1 MEVILADNYGFCFG
15 VKRAFELAIDTLK
28 ENNENVYSLGPLV
41 HNSQVVSYLQSL
53 GLTVIH
59 DLDDIAKI
67 ESGKVISRSHGITKD
82 LYRELENNKKIEFID
97 ATCQYVKSIHKKVE
111 KYYNDGFKI
120 IIVGNPNHP
129 EVIGINSWCDNSAYI
144 IQEIED
150 TDGIPFEDKDNICI
164 VSQTTNTEEKFKSI
178 CDSILKKYDSV
189 KIFNTICNATKLRQN
204 SCANLAKKVDAM
216 IIIGGYHSSN
226 TNKLV
231 NVCKKYCDN
240 VYHIETI
247 NDLEIEKLKT
257 FNKIGISAG
266 ASTPEWIIKEVL
278 NKMDNINKDEMLKAI
293 EDSMVRLYRGDIV
306 KGKIISVRENE
317 IMVNVGY
324 KSDGIIK
331 KEEISNDP
339 DMNPKELYN
348 IGDEIEV
355 YVLKLDDGEGNVL
368 LSIKRVEDIKAWG
381 KIEKIYNEKEIVTC
395 KVIEA
400 VKGGVI
406 ALIEGQKGFIPASLL
421 SVNYVKDLNSYVGKH
436 LNVNIIEF
444 DRNKK
449 KIIISRKEVEKE
461 EIKEKKK
468 KVWESIDVNQVIEG
482 TVKNITNFGAFVDLG
497 GVDGLIHISDL
508 SWNRVRHPE
517 DVVKEGENIKVKV
530 LDIDKDK
537 EKISL
542 GLKQIL
548 PEPWKLFEE
557 KYKVGDIVEGTVVNI
572 LDFGAF
578 VRLDVGV
585 DGLVHVSQI
594 SDKHV
599 AKPSDVLNVGDKIKA
614 KIINIKSDEKKI
626 SLSMKEVDD
635 DNYLNQQENNNNDNE
650 EDLNITIED
659 IVKEGK

>member
-1 MEVILADNYGFCFG
+1 
-15 VKRAFELAIDTLK
+15 
-28 ENNENVYSLGPLV
+28 
-41 HNSQVVSYLQSL
+41 
-53 GLTVIH
+53 
-59 DLDDIAKI
+59 
-67 ESGKVISRSHGITKD
+67 
-82 LYRELENNKKIEFID
+82 
-97 ATCQYVKSIHKKVE
+97 
-111 KYYNDGFKI
+111 
-120 IIVGNPNHP
+120 
-129 EVIGINSWCDNSAYI
+129 
-144 IQEIED
+144 
-150 TDGIPFEDKDNICI
+150 
-164 VSQTTNTEEKFKSI
+164 
-178 CDSILKKYDSV
+178 
-189 KIFNTICNATKLRQN
+189 
-204 SCANLAKKVDAM
+204 
-216 IIIGGYHSSN
+216 
-226 TNKLV
+226 
-231 NVCKKYCDN
+231 
-240 VYHIETI
+240 
-247 NDLEIEKLKT
+247 
-257 FNKIGISAG
+257 
-266 ASTPEWIIKEVL
+266 
-278 NKMDNINKDEMLKAI
+278 MDNINKDEMLKAI
-293 EDSMVRLYRGDIV
+293 EDSMVKLYRGDIV
-306 KGKIISVRENE
+306 KGEIISIREDE

-324 KSDGIIK
+324 KSDGVIK

-339 DMNPKELYN
+339 DINPKELYN

-368 LSIKRVEDIKAWG
+368 LSIKRVGDIKAWE

-421 SVNYVKDLNSYVGKH
+421 SANYVKDLNSYVGKH

-449 KIIISRKEVEKE
+449 KIIMSRKEVEKE
-461 EIKEKKK
+461 EIEEKKK
-468 KVWESIDVNQVIEG
+468 KVWESIDVNQVVEG

-517 DVVKEGENIKVKV
+517 DVVKEGENIKVKI

-537 EKISL
+537 ERISL

-548 PEPWKLFEE
+548 PEPWELFEE

-594 SDKHV
+594 SNKHV
-599 AKPSDVLNVGDKIKA
+599 AKPSDVLNVGDKIKV
-614 KIINIKSDEKKI
+614 KIINIKSNEKKI

-635 DNYLNQQENNNNDNE
+635 DNYLNQQENNNNGNE

>member
-15 VKRAFELAIDTLK
+15 VKRAFDLAIDTLK

-41 HNSQVVSYLQSL
+41 HNSQAVNYLQSL

-82 LYRELENNKKIEFID
+82 LYRELDNNKKIEFID
-97 ATCQYVKSIHKKVE
+97 ATCQYVKNIHKKVE

-129 EVIGINSWCDNSAYI
+129 EVIGINSWCDNNAYI

-178 CDSILKKYDSV
+178 CDSILKKYNSV

-204 SCANLAKKVDAM
+204 SCASLAKKVDAM

-231 NVCKKYCDN
+231 NICKKYCDN

-247 NDLEIEKLKT
+247 NDLEIGKLKT

-293 EDSMVRLYRGDIV
+293 EDSMVKLYRGDIV
-306 KGKIISVRENE
+306 KGEIISIREDE

-324 KSDGIIK
+324 KSDGVIK

-339 DMNPKELYN
+339 DINPKELYN

-368 LSIKRVEDIKAWG
+368 LSIKRVGDIKAWE

-421 SVNYVKDLNSYVGKH
+421 SANYVKDLNSYVGKH

-449 KIIISRKEVEKE
+449 KIIMSRKEVEKE
-461 EIKEKKK
+461 EIEEKKK
-468 KVWESIDVNQVIEG
+468 KVWESIDVNQVVEG

-517 DVVKEGENIKVKV
+517 DVVKEGENIKVKI

-537 EKISL
+537 ERISL

-548 PEPWKLFEE
+548 PEPWELFEE

-594 SDKHV
+594 SNKHV
-599 AKPSDVLNVGDKIKA
+599 AKPSDVLNVGDKIKV

-635 DNYLNQQENNNNDNE
+635 DNYLNQQENNNNGNE

>member
-15 VKRAFELAIDTLK
+15 VKRAFDLAIDTLK

-41 HNSQVVSYLQSL
+41 HNSQAVNYLQSL

-82 LYRELENNKKIEFID
+82 LYRELDNNKKIEFID
-97 ATCQYVKSIHKKVE
+97 ATCQYVKNIHKKVE

-129 EVIGINSWCDNSAYI
+129 EVIGINSWCDNNAYI

-178 CDSILKKYDSV
+178 CDSILKKYNSV

-204 SCANLAKKVDAM
+204 SCASLAKKVDAM

-231 NVCKKYCDN
+231 NICKKYCDN

-247 NDLEIEKLKT
+247 NDLEIGKLKT

-293 EDSMVRLYRGDIV
+293 EDSMVKLYRGDIV
-306 KGKIISVRENE
+306 KGEIISIREDE

-324 KSDGIIK
+324 KSDGVIK

-339 DMNPKELYN
+339 DINPKELYN

-368 LSIKRVEDIKAWG
+368 LSIKRVGDIKAWE

-421 SVNYVKDLNSYVGKH
+421 SANYVKDLNSYVGKH

-449 KIIISRKEVEKE
+449 KIIMSRKEVEKE
-461 EIKEKKK
+461 EIEEKKK
-468 KVWESIDVNQVIEG
+468 KVWESIDVNQVVEG

-517 DVVKEGENIKVKV
+517 DVVKEGENIKVKI

-537 EKISL
+537 ERISL

-548 PEPWKLFEE
+548 PEPWELFEE
-557 KYKVGDIVEGTVVNI
+557 KYKVGDIVEGTIVNI

-594 SDKHV
+594 SNKHV
-599 AKPSDVLNVGDKIKA
+599 AKPSDVLNVGDKIKV

-635 DNYLNQQENNNNDNE
+635 DNYLNQQENNNNGNE

>member
-15 VKRAFELAIDTLK
+15 VKRAFDLAIDTLK

-41 HNSQVVSYLQSL
+41 HNSQAVNYLQSL

-59 DLDDIAKI
+59 NLDDIAKI

-82 LYRELENNKKIEFID
+82 LYRELDNNKKIEFID
-97 ATCQYVKSIHKKVE
+97 ATCQYVKNIHKKVE

-129 EVIGINSWCDNSAYI
+129 EVIGINSWCDNNAYI

-178 CDSILKKYDSV
+178 CDSILKKYNSV

-204 SCANLAKKVDAM
+204 SCASLAKKVDAM

-231 NVCKKYCDN
+231 NICKKYCDN

-247 NDLEIEKLKT
+247 NDLEIGKLKT

-293 EDSMVRLYRGDIV
+293 EDSMVKLYRGDIV
-306 KGKIISVRENE
+306 KGEIISIREDE

-324 KSDGIIK
+324 KSDGVIK

-339 DMNPKELYN
+339 DINPKELYN

-368 LSIKRVEDIKAWG
+368 LSIKRVGDIKAWE

-421 SVNYVKDLNSYVGKH
+421 SANYVKDLNSYVGKH

-449 KIIISRKEVEKE
+449 KIIMSRKEVEKE
-461 EIKEKKK
+461 EIEEKKK
-468 KVWESIDVNQVIEG
+468 KVWESIDVNQVVEG

-517 DVVKEGENIKVKV
+517 DVVKEGENIKVKI

-537 EKISL
+537 ERISL

-548 PEPWKLFEE
+548 PEPWELFEE

-594 SDKHV
+594 SNKHV
-599 AKPSDVLNVGDKIKA
+599 AKPSDVLNVGDKIKV

-635 DNYLNQQENNNNDNE
+635 DNYLNQQENNNNGNE